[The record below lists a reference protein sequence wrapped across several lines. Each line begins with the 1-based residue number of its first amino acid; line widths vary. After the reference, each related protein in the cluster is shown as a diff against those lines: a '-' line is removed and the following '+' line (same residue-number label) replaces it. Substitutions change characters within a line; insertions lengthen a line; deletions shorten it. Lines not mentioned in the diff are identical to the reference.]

1 MRSHRILSG
10 LALLSLMTCLPACT
24 ATAPMRPAAALLQP
38 CAEPAPP
45 TDHTLGGLVQSVHD
59 YQTALDFC
67 NAQLDGLRALFNPA
81 SSPSP

>member
-1 MRSHRILSG
+1 MPYKRILTG
-10 LALLSLMTCLPACT
+10 LALLSLTMFGTACT
-24 ATAPMRPAAALLQP
+24 ATAPARPAAALLQP

-67 NAQLDGLRALFNPA
+67 NAQLDALRAFFK
-81 SSPSP
+81 